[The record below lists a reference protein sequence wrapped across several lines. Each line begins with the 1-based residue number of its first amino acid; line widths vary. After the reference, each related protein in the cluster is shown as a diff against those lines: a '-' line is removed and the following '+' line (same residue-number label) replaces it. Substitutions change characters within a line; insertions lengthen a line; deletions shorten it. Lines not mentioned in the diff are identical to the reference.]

1 MLTVDDQMRIE
12 YLIERALKQH
22 ALVVTDDKKTQE
34 ICHEA
39 LIGSLRNLFT
49 EARWLGNGP
58 MESTP
63 FLIARENAIL
73 AAYHEIL
80 DLIEGK

>member
-22 ALVVTDDKKTQE
+22 ALVVIDDRE

-49 EARWLGNGP
+49 EANLLGQEP
-58 MESTP
+58 MEPTP
-63 FLIARENAIL
+63 FIVAREKAIYT
-73 AAYHEIL
+73 AYHEIL